1 MIAKIYIS
9 LKDGVLDPEAKA
21 IHNALL
27 SLNFDYVKSIKN
39 VRTIIVDIDS
49 NDEEIV
55 RNKAIE
61 MSETLLVNTTI
72 EKYSIEILP

>member
-39 VRTIIVDIDS
+39 VRTIIVEIDS
-49 NDEEIV
+49 NDEEIA

>member
-1 MIAKIYIS
+1 MIAKIDIS

-27 SLNFDYVKSIKN
+27 SLNFDYVKSVKN
-39 VRTIIVDIDS
+39 VRTIIVEIDS
-49 NDEEIV
+49 NDEEIA

-72 EKYSIEILP
+72 EKYSIEILS

>member
-1 MIAKIYIS
+1 MIAKIDIS

-39 VRTIIVDIDS
+39 VRTIMVEIDS

-72 EKYSIEILP
+72 EKYNIEILP

>member
-27 SLNFDYVKSIKN
+27 SLNFDCVKSVKN
-39 VRTIIVDIDS
+39 VRTIIVEIDS
-49 NDEEIV
+49 NDEEIA

-72 EKYSIEILP
+72 EKYSIEILS